1 MDQLEAE
8 GVSGERYGAGVG
20 GLAPGEPVLG
30 WAGAADLLDAARV
43 GSRNKRDSFL

>member
-8 GVSGERYGAGVG
+8 GVSGERYRAGVG
-20 GLAPGEPVLG
+20 GLAGRGCAGVG
-30 WAGAADLLDAARV
+30 GAADLLDAARV